1 MSTDS
6 ATKRRAGRR
15 APLMRSLSRSPSP
28 LQHARAE
35 PAHLPLGVLGAVCAA
50 AVTLPLSFAGAPV
63 AIPAISHDLGG
74 SPVALNWITNAFML
88 SFGSVLMAA
97 GTLADVFGR
106 KRIFAIGIALFVLLS
121 LLIGFAPSVGWLDVL
136 RAAQG
141 VAGAAALSGGSAAL
155 AQEFDG
161 DARTR
166 AFSLLGTTF
175 GVGLAFGP
183 ILAGFLIDRY
193 GWRSIFVSSA
203 LIGVLVLLF
212 GVPHMR
218 ESRDPDAAGV
228 DWPGTVAF
236 TGFLATLTW
245 GVLQAPE
252 SGWTSGLVVG
262 LFAISAACV
271 VAFVVIERCT
281 ARPMLDLSLFR
292 YPRFVGVQALP
303 VASCYC
309 FVVLLI
315 LLPIRFIGIE
325 GRSEVSGGLM
335 MIALSAPLLFVPFA
349 AALVTRWVRP
359 AVVSGAGLLI
369 AAFGLFLLSRIEPGQ
384 SPRGTLLAM
393 VVIGFGTGMP
403 WGLMD
408 GLSVSVVPKERAGMA
423 TGIFSTTR
431 VAGEGIA
438 LAIVGALLAGLIQ
451 GGLAR
456 EPNVSASPRL
466 AMAAQR
472 AATGDLRDA
481 VALIPGLSH
490 ATLVNVYA
498 HAFQTLLYALI
509 AITLLSAL
517 IVFALLAQP
526 HRSADDA

>member
-6 ATKRRAGRR
+6 AGKRRAGRR
-15 APLMRSLSRSPSP
+15 APLSRSPLP
-28 LQHARAE
+28 LQHARAGG
-35 PAHLPLGVLGAVCAA
+35 AHHPLAVLGTVCLA

-121 LLIGFAPSVGWLDVL
+121 LLIGLAPSVGWLDVL

-183 ILAGFLIDRY
+183 ILAGCLIDRY

-203 LIGVLVLLF
+203 LIGALVLLF
-212 GVPHMR
+212 GVPRMR

-228 DWPGTVAF
+228 DWTGTVAF

-262 LFAISAACV
+262 LFALSAACA
-271 VAFVVIERCT
+271 VAFFVIERWT
-281 ARPMLDLSLFR
+281 ARPMLDLTLFR

-303 VASCYC
+303 VATCYC

-359 AVVSGAGLLI
+359 AVVSGVGLLI
-369 AAFGLFLLSRIEPGQ
+369 AALGLYLLSRIEPGQ
-384 SPRGTLLAM
+384 SPRGTMLAM
-393 VVIGFGTGMP
+393 FVIGFGTGMP

-456 EPNVSASPRL
+456 EPHLAAAAPSL

-472 AATGDLRDA
+472 AATGDLGDA
-481 VALIPGLSH
+481 AALVPGLSH
-490 ATLVNVYA
+490 ARLIKVYA
-498 HAFQTLLYALI
+498 DAFRMLLYALI

-517 IVFALLAQP
+517 IVFGLLAQP
-526 HRSADDA
+526 HRSADEA